1 MAWVQ
6 VPISPWTH
14 SDDFEHVIPSLCAS
28 VFKSIKDKQIELH
41 NGALA
46 EWNKILPVRLRYCL
60 AHSKGLT
67 GFPGSSVVKN
77 PPANAG
83 AVGSIPESERSP
95 REGNGNPLQYS
106 CWETPWT
113 EEPGRLQFMG
123 LQRVGYDLVT
133 KQQPKCLID
142 VYPDYYCGRTCL
154 NLSFLTSRSGI
165 GGQRGS
171 APQHLNKLQS
181 FRQEILYVEFQ
192 NFQQLWNTW

>member
-46 EWNKILPVRLRYCL
+46 EWNKILPIRLRYCL

-67 GFPGSSVVKN
+67 GFPGSSVIKN

-95 REGNGNPLQYS
+95 REGNGNPS
-106 CWETPWT
+106 RIIAWKIPWT
-113 EEPGRLQFMG
+113 EDPGG
-123 LQRVGYDLVT
+123 LQSMRPQRVRHDWAT
-133 KQQPKCLID
+133 EH
-142 VYPDYYCGRTCL
+142 T
-154 NLSFLTSRSGI
+154 
-165 GGQRGS
+165 
-171 APQHLNKLQS
+171 H
-181 FRQEILYVEFQ
+181 YVCYVHASVCI
-192 NFQQLWNTW
+192 NY